1 MTIVLFTGSAP
12 LPSTTTTVTCPIAF
26 GPWAVTEET
35 ESAQGGVSFDGITL
49 YIKSENP
56 PELDWNIR
64 LTETELHDGRISIQS
79 STYTAFKV
87 VCECLTNDYQDIR
100 DLRDR
105 VGIPLTLLY
114 NGVIRENTYIS
125 RFDSYKQIKSGL
137 YQFTIGFSQDTAT

>member
-1 MTIVLFTGSAP
+1 MTIVLFAGSPPMPQETATITFSVPIGTINVILEEESP
-12 LPSTTTTVTCPIAF
+12 L
-26 GPWAVTEET
+26 
-35 ESAQGGVSFDGITL
+35 GGVSFDGITL

-87 VCECLTNDYQDIR
+87 TCDCLTNDYQDIR

-105 VGIPLTLLY
+105 VGLPLTMLY
-114 NGVIRENTYIS
+114 NGVIRENCYIS
-125 RFDSYKQIKSGL
+125 RFDQFKQIKPGL
-137 YQFTIGFSQDTAT
+137 WQFTIGFSQDTAS